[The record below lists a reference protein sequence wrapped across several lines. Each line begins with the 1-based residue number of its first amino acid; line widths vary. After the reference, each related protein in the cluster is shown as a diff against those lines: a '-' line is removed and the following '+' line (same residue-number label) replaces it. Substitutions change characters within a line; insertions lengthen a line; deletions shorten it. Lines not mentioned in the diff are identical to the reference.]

1 MKVSEIAARATRE
14 AIMFA
19 LQVHGVDPDD
29 PMVFVE
35 ADEIERR
42 RLLVATSVGV
52 LDANHAL
59 IPGHPVQS
67 WALDVKVIPWH
78 AITDLTVASRTIRND
93 WEGWDLALTVS
104 APSLGLE
111 ATGSYGPEAD
121 RDRGL
126 AAFAARCLE
135 ALAARSV

>member
-1 MKVSEIAARATRE
+1 M
-14 AIMFA
+14 
-19 LQVHGVDPDD
+19 
-29 PMVFVE
+29 
-35 ADEIERR
+35 
-42 RLLVATSVGV
+42 
-52 LDANHAL
+52 
-59 IPGHPVQS
+59 QS
-67 WALDVKVIPWH
+67 WALDVKVIPWQ

-93 WEGWDLALTVS
+93 WDGWGLALTVS

-126 AAFAARCLE
+126 AEFAVRWLE